1 MVDMTNKYS
10 ATFKAIIAII
20 AIIASILNMAYLVA
34 LGCISGIC

>member
-1 MVDMTNKYS
+1 MVDMPNKYS
-10 ATFKAIIAII
+10 ATFK